1 MIKVG
6 LIGDGVDKGI
16 LLRYPLLLEKVTFV
30 TEQGDLEQLLHG
42 DELEQWIKEDEVGPG
57 SGSEVNT
64 AVISL
69 LIQSIASYDDISLS
83 IAVVPIYPPEGAM
96 MALSGALEW
105 MSDVV
110 QPDFLH
116 IGFSSPEGK
125 YQKLQ
130 NRWMEKLHYLECKII
145 CPSGIPPAFPAS
157 LNHVVSVADRG
168 FIEAGFGFS
177 KYDVVAEEREVAVYS
192 NGNWFKQH
200 VSNEI
205 ASALVLCNLI
215 KDRLVSAMSDG
226 SHPIDLPEFDDL
238 DYLTFEEEGEGLAVD
253 MPSKPDFFK
262 KVRLFLKSLLSRVLA
277 PAGKVPVY
285 IKQIR
290 KVSCNGDGDAIV
302 ACDFRVRSKT
312 VPGAFVCGACGCG
325 DKERVLVDGKVPR
338 FEKLDYPY
346 VSCPASMPGFSN
358 YLTSE
363 EESTP
368 SERKMAI
375 EAKFGK
381 DTLTKGQTAQK
392 KLTKRLDKRS
402 SWLDGLS

>member
-6 LIGDGVDKGI
+6 LIGDGVDKSI
-16 LLRYPLLLEKVTFV
+16 LRRYPLLLEKVTFV
-30 TEQGDLEQLLHG
+30 TEQGDLEKLLYG
-42 DELEQWIKEDEVGPG
+42 DGLEQWIKENESSPG
-57 SGSEVNT
+57 SVSEVNT

-105 MSDVV
+105 MSEVV
-110 QPDFLH
+110 QPNFLH

-130 NRWMEKLHYLECKII
+130 NGWIEKLHHLGCKII
-145 CPSGIPPAFPAS
+145 CPSGVPPAFPAS
-157 LNHVVSVADRG
+157 LEHVVSVADRG
-168 FIEAGFGFS
+168 FIEAGFEFS
-177 KYDVVAEEREVAVYS
+177 NPDVVVEEKEVAVYV
-192 NGNWFKQH
+192 NGKWFKQH

-215 KDRLVSAMSDG
+215 KNRLAPSVSDRNHL
-226 SHPIDLPEFDDL
+226 IDLPKFDDL
-238 DYLTFEEEGEGLAVD
+238 DYLTFEQQGEGIMRD
-253 MPSKPDFFK
+253 MPSGPGFFQ
-262 KVRLFLKSLLSRVLA
+262 KVRLFLKSLLSRVIA
-277 PAGKVPVY
+277 PTSKVPAY
-285 IKQIR
+285 IKEIR
-290 KVSCNGDGDAIV
+290 KVSCNGDGDGIV

-312 VPGAFVCGACGCG
+312 VAEAFVCGACGCG
-325 DKERVLVDGKVPR
+325 DREGVLVDGAVPR

-358 YLTSE
+358 YLASE
-363 EESTP
+363 DESTP

-375 EAKFGK
+375 EEKFG
-381 DTLTKGQTAQK
+381 TEGLSKGQITQK
-392 KLTKRLDKRS
+392 NLTKRLDKRS
-402 SWLDGLS
+402 NWLDGLS